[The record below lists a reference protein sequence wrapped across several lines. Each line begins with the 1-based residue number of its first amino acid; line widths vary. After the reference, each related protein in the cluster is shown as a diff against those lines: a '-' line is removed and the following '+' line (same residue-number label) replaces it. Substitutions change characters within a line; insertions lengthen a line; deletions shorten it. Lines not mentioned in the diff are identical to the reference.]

1 MTIEALAE
9 MVKRGFD
16 ATATKDDIRRLETRL
31 DGVDGRLDRLDTRVD
46 HMDARLGRIEADI
59 HDLRDEIVYRHEFED
74 ILDRVK
80 YLEKKLGIDSG
91 VQPGLAS

>member
-1 MTIEALAE
+1 MTIEDLAG

-16 ATATKDDIRRLETRL
+16 MTATKEDIV
-31 DGVDGRLDRLDTRVD
+31 GVNTRLDRLDTRVD
-46 HMDARLGRIEADI
+46 HLDTRVDHIDARLGRIEADI

-74 ILDRVK
+74 VLDRVK

-91 VQPGLAS
+91 VQPGFAS